1 MDDKEYL
8 SDNNKISIDKFVSA
22 NYKSIFIFCLSRL
35 NYIEQDAYEVTNNVF
50 LVLCLKWESIKKNN
64 LEGWLYKTAKN
75 KIYEYLRENYKQLS
89 NINDIDNYEDSIDVS
104 YIMESI
110 ISEEDIDKYKTDI
123 LKKLK
128 PEEYKLFNDYY
139 ILKKNYHE
147 LSTYIFCCS

>member
-1 MDDKEYL
+1 MLKNIYL
-8 SDNNKISIDKFVSA
+8 IKNKISIDKFVSA
-22 NYKSIFIFCLSRL
+22 NYKSIFKFCLNRL

-50 LVLCLKWESIKKNN
+50 LVLCLKWESINKNN

-104 YIMESI
+104 YNMESI

-128 PEEYKLFNDYY
+128 PEEYRLFNDYY
-139 ILKKNYHE
+139 ILKKIIMN
-147 LSTYIFCCS
+147 LLKYII